1 MRSRFLVAISTSP
14 DSAIDGAKLSASIGL
29 DVIFD
34 RYPILICATRATQR
48 LSVLDHGVVLGTLFP
63 RHGHGPPRPIFDLSA
78 QEARRIL
85 AVGDA
90 CLLEAYWGRYVSV
103 LPCGATKIRVLRDP
117 SGAQPCYYAH
127 LGNGLLVASDAT
139 LLLATGL
146 IASGI
151 DWRAVGRHHLR
162 NGLPT
167 PTTALENICELLPG
181 CSLDVPGGRD
191 QEPRWSP
198 WDHVAT
204 KADLPDEQI
213 SNRLRRTIIN
223 STEALT
229 SGCDYLLVSVSGGLD
244 SSIVASC
251 LARDRH
257 AIQCVTMYTD
267 DPAGDERA
275 YARLLCRALDLLL
288 IERRYRVEDVDI
300 AAAVSPH
307 LPRPIGRTVNQVFE
321 RIHVDIARSAGIDA
335 FVSGN
340 GGDNVFGYSQSAAA
354 IADRWLD
361 QGLSRGVFRTL
372 RDVCQQ
378 TGSSLVEAVQGAIR
392 LRRRRHYQWRPQP
405 AFLHREMLMT
415 PSEEYDHPWL
425 RSPCGSLPGKAAHIA
440 ALLRVQPLLEP
451 ARSAAAPVFYP
462 LISQPVIEA
471 CLAIPSWAWRTGGRD
486 RAVARDAFAQDL
498 PDAIIRRRIKGGPDG
513 FSAAIIRYHR
523 AEIRM
528 RLLEGN
534 LAQHNII
541 DRAAIEAVLRPER
554 PIQAA
559 EQARILDLLDT
570 EAWVTGWAQKLAALS
585 SAGARAATGARPP
598 SV

>member
-1 MRSRFLVAISTSP
+1 MRSRFLVAISSSP
-14 DSAIDGAKLSASIGL
+14 GLAIDGAELSASIGL

-34 RYPILICATRATQR
+34 RYPVLICATSAARWLRVVDQ
-48 LSVLDHGVVLGTLFP
+48 GMVLGTLFP
-63 RHGHGPPRPIFDLSA
+63 RHGPPRPIADLSA
-78 QEARRIL
+78 EDARRIL
-85 AVGDA
+85 ADGDA
-90 CLLEAYWGRYVSV
+90 RLLASYWGGYVSV
-103 LPCGATKIRVLRDP
+103 LPCGAMKIRVLRDP
-117 SGAQPCYYAH
+117 SGAQPCYYTR
-127 LGNGLLVASDAT
+127 LGNVLLVASDAT
-139 LLLATGL
+139 LLLATRL
-146 IASGI
+146 VPSGI
-151 DWRAVGRHHLR
+151 DWIALGQHHFL

-167 PTTALENICELLPG
+167 PATALENINELLPG
-181 CSLDVPGGRD
+181 CSLDVPGERD

-198 WDHVAT
+198 WDHVEP
-204 KADLPDEQI
+204 KADLADEPI
-213 SNRLRRTIIN
+213 SDRLRRTIIN
-223 STEALT
+223 CTQALA
-229 SGCDYLLVSVSGGLD
+229 SRCDRLLVSVSGGLD

-251 LARDRH
+251 LARNRPV
-257 AIQCVTMYTD
+257 QCVTMYTD

-275 YARLLCRALDLLL
+275 YARLLCRALDLPL

-307 LPRPIGRTVNQVFE
+307 LPRPIGRTVNQAFE
-321 RIHVDIARSAGIDA
+321 RVHSDLARSAGIGA

-354 IADRWLD
+354 IADRWID
-361 QGLSRGVFRTL
+361 QGLSSGVFRTL

-378 TGSSLVEAVQGAIR
+378 TGAGLIEAVQGAIR

-405 AFLHREMLMT
+405 SFLHREMLMT
-415 PSEEYDHPWL
+415 PSEEYNHPWL
-425 RSPCGSLPGKAAHIA
+425 RSPRGSLPGKAAHIA

-462 LISQPVIEA
+462 LVSQPVIEA
-471 CLAIPSWAWRTGGRD
+471 CLAIPSWQWRAGGRD
-486 RAVARDAFAQDL
+486 RAVARDAFARDL
-498 PDAIIRRRIKGGPDG
+498 PDAIVRRRVKGGPDG
-513 FSAAIIRYHR
+513 FSAAIIRYHH

-534 LAQHNII
+534 LAQHKII

-570 EAWVTGWAQKLAALS
+570 EAWVTGWAQKLGALN